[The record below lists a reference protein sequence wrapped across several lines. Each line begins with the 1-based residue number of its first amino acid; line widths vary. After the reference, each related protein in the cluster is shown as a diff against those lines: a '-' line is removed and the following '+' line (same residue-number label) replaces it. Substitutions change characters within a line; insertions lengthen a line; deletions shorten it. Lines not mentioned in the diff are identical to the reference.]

1 MMQLNPSQ
9 DPEVI
14 RMLLELCIETGADE
28 PIGDKPINRFKQ
40 LADIQKV
47 ELTPKETVV
56 AEVTPPPNESVGN
69 DKAVDI
75 ATRQAEN
82 CHTLAQLKTKMA
94 AYPYCALRE
103 VARNLVFSDGEPG
116 AHVMLVGEAPGA
128 EEDEQGKPFVGSSGQ
143 LLDRMFAEIGLSRNH
158 QDPTQAI
165 YITNVIPWR
174 PPGNRN
180 PSKIEIAM
188 MSPFVKRHV
197 EIIKPKILVAVGNFS
212 CAVFLGK
219 SGVTRLRGKWFE
231 WREIPLLPLF
241 HPAYLLRGP
250 GRKADAWHDMLM
262 IQRKLRDL
270 A

>member
-9 DPEVI
+9 DVEAM
-14 RMLLELCIETGADE
+14 RMLLELCVETGADE
-28 PIGDKPINRFKQ
+28 PIGDKPINRFKP
-40 LADIQKV
+40 LADGQKV
-47 ELTPKETVV
+47 ESTEKKSVV
-56 AEVTPPPNESVGN
+56 AQPPIESVGN

-75 ATRQAEN
+75 AMRQAEN
-82 CHTLAQLKTKMA
+82 CHTREELKTKMA
-94 AYPYCALRE
+94 AFPYCALRE

-128 EEDEQGKPFVGSSGQ
+128 EEDRQGKPFVGSSGQ

-158 QDPTQAI
+158 QDAAQAI

-180 PSKIEIAM
+180 PFKIEIAM

-231 WREIPLLPLF
+231 WQEIPLLPLF